1 MSDIKKDIVKL
12 LEDNGLNVTQQ
23 DTVILLNMA
32 TESYQNKNDEHE
44 MPLLITTTKGD
55 HVIMVI
61 VPFAYILN
69 DDMNI
74 AVLHE
79 YFMYQNVQ
87 NSLVKFGFDP
97 NDGEIQ
103 ARVDLIA
110 TNPLDYNHF
119 KMAFKALHQVMES
132 IHEDVASLMAVRPT
146 FDKEERQKTEQILD
160 NVLNEENSNKDAHD
174 EHSDD
179 GDLWL

>member
-12 LEDNGLNVTQQ
+12 LETNGLNVTKQE
-23 DTVILLNMA
+23 TVILLSMA
-32 TESYQNKNDEHE
+32 TESYQNKNDEFE

-55 HVIMVI
+55 HIIMVI

-79 YFMYQNVQ
+79 FFMFQNVQ
-87 NSLVKFGFDP
+87 NSMVKFGFDT

-103 ARVDLIA
+103 LRVDLIA
-110 TNPLDYNHF
+110 TNPLNYDHF
-119 KMAFKALHQVMES
+119 KMAFKALHQVLES
-132 IHEDVASLMAVRPT
+132 IHEDVVSLMAVRPT
-146 FDKEERQKTEQILD
+146 FDKEEKQKTDKILN
-160 NVLNEENSNKDAHD
+160 NVLNEEDTQEEPS
-174 EHSDD
+174 ED

>member
-12 LEDNGLNVTQQ
+12 LETNGLNVNQQ
-23 DTVILLNMA
+23 ETVILLSMA
-32 TESYQNKNDEHE
+32 TESYQNKNDEFE
-44 MPLLITTTKGD
+44 MPLLITTTKD
-55 HVIMVI
+55 DQIIMII

-79 YFMYQNVQ
+79 FFMFQNVQ
-87 NSLVKFGFDP
+87 NSMVKFGFDT

-103 ARVDLIA
+103 LRVDLVAA
-110 TNPLDYNHF
+110 TPLNYDHF
-119 KMAFKALHQVMES
+119 KMAFKALHQVLEG
-132 IHEDVASLMAVRPT
+132 IHEDVVSLMAVRPT
-146 FDKEERQKTEQILD
+146 FDKEEKQKTDRILNDVLEEEDEQ
-160 NVLNEENSNKDAHD
+160 EEP
-174 EHSDD
+174 SDD